1 VVSLYLDQAKWI
13 DLARTMHGRPGGEAF
28 RDAFD
33 IARHSAQM
41 GLVGFPLS
49 AAHYIET
56 WRAGSRERR
65 TRLAQTMIELSRA
78 RTIARPPDLCDNE
91 LDAFLT
97 RAFLAVPMQQPWPV
111 FGWSYGH
118 VAHLTSELTKEAVDL
133 EVEIRQLAE
142 RPAGFDSYGRGHRDF
157 GDVYRAGEQQL
168 ADGNRGRSEPAETR
182 EAILA
187 ASAIMEIYENI
198 EWALDRA
205 GLPREALGPIGHV
218 RPDLPQDSV
227 QEVLN
232 ELLPI
237 AQGFIGELPTRD
249 AALRLRSMRHQN
261 PETKWESN
269 DLNDIAYLACAVVH
283 CDVIVTEKQWVHELR
298 RSGLLEK
305 HSTEALD
312 DVRGLPEVL
321 ITVVR

>member
-1 VVSLYLDQAKWI
+1 MLHVYLDQAKWI
-13 DLARTMHGRPGGEAF
+13 DLARAMHGRPDGDAF
-28 RDAFD
+28 GDAFD
-33 IARHSAQM
+33 AANHAAHA

-56 WRAGSRERR
+56 WRAGNSERR
-65 TRLAQTMIELSRA
+65 RRLAETMIELSRA

-91 LDAFLT
+91 LDAFLAQ
-97 RAFLAVPMQQPWPV
+97 AFLGIPTQQPWPV

-118 VAHLTSELTKEAVDL
+118 VAHLTSELTEDTVDL
-133 EVEIRQLAE
+133 EVEVRHLAE
-142 RPAGFDSYGRGHRDF
+142 RPAGFDGYGRGHRDF
-157 GDVYRAGEQQL
+157 GDLYRTGEQQL
-168 ADGNRGRSEPAETR
+168 AHGKSEPTELR

-187 ASAIMEIYENI
+187 ASAVMEIHENI

-205 GLPREALGPIGHV
+205 GLPRDALGPIGRV
-218 RPDLPQDSV
+218 RPDLPGEDV

-237 AQGFIGELPTRD
+237 AQGFVGELPTRG

-298 RSGLLEK
+298 RSGLLET

-312 DVRGLPEVL
+312 DVRKLPEVL
-321 ITVVR
+321 VSPAH